1 MKNSPKIIGLF
12 QAAAL
17 ALYVSMFAVT
27 VQNLGGWFAARNAHP
42 DPAVS
47 IIIFLFAFIISA
59 LVSAS
64 CVFAYPLFLFS
75 SGKKK
80 EALKVVG
87 WNFFWVVLF
96 FIAALIYQS
105 VVLL

>member
-17 ALYVSMFAVT
+17 ALYVNMFAVA
-27 VQNLGGWFAARNAHP
+27 VQNLGGWFDARNVHP
-42 DPAVS
+42 DPALS
-47 IIIFLFAFIISA
+47 IVIFLFAFIISA

-75 SGKKK
+75 GGKKK
-80 EALKVVG
+80 EAVKVIG
-87 WNFFWVVLF
+87 WNLFWIILF
-96 FIAALIYQS
+96 FIAILIYKS
-105 VVLL
+105 VTLL